1 MVCLEQNI
9 PYYIHEKYNLKNT
22 QVFQLEQNCSSTL
35 MAINLAKALI
45 ESNSAKRVLSLSGNI
60 ITVLKLRLIGLFS
73 VSDGV
78 AAVEISSEEISSGN
92 ESWEVVDFLGQTDG
106 SLLTIEDV
114 CKFGLKL
121 VDKGVEL
128 IIKILEKNKL
138 DINRLSLII
147 PQNTNWS
154 SWHLYCKKLGI
165 SIDKVYLENCGG
177 YGHIGDVDSIRNL
190 KDVTDKRKSLW
201 FHVVQIN

>member
-154 SWHLYCKKLGI
+154 SWHL
-165 SIDKVYLENCGG
+165 
-177 YGHIGDVDSIRNL
+177 
-190 KDVTDKRKSLW
+190 
-201 FHVVQIN
+201 